1 MPELALHIA
10 HFESLKRLEK
20 FLLQRDARSLC
31 LPTPSFGFEQQG
43 WSRFL
48 EANQGWLP
56 QAKVTRIYLGSEFC
70 RWLQPSPEEE
80 RAGFETIA
88 KQGFRGTL
96 VLPVV
101 PQTMHKGLAE
111 RVARASQGT
120 AGFEVVC
127 NDWGTAAL
135 LSKAGFEVVAGRFL
149 FRMKRMPRISGSTVP
164 EHSGAGTSKEMLQ
177 RQLQEWREIPT
188 NAPWFADFLRS
199 QGVCRAEC
207 ELTPNGYTVRP
218 HEGISLSLLAPWS
231 YVTGGGTCP
240 LETLVEDGDTVSCL
254 QRCKTS
260 YIVPQYPSKTRPT
273 VQIGHTVFS
282 KFEHFYKLQ
291 GDVFDRI
298 VLEPGIPM

>member
-10 HFESLKRLEK
+10 HIESFHRLGE
-20 FLLQRDARSLC
+20 FLRKKDARSL
-31 LPTPSFGFEQQG
+31 PVPEPSFGFEQQG

-48 EANQGWLP
+48 EANESWLL
-56 QAKVTRIYLGSEFC
+56 KTEVTRIYLGSEFC
-70 RWLQPSPEEE
+70 RWLQPSAEEE
-80 RAGFETIA
+80 KAGFESIARAGF
-88 KQGFRGTL
+88 KGTL

-101 PQTMHKGLAE
+101 PQTVHKLLPE
-111 RVARASQGT
+111 RVAAAAEGT
-120 AGFEVVC
+120 SGFEVVC
-127 NDWGTAAL
+127 NDWGTASL
-135 LSKAGFEVVAGRFL
+135 LSRAGYKVVAGRFL
-149 FRMKRMPRISGSTVP
+149 FRMKRMPRVSGATVP
-164 EHSGAGTSKEMLQ
+164 EHSGAGTSKEMLH

-199 QGVCRAEC
+199 LGIGRAEC

-231 YVTGGGTCP
+231 YVTGGGICP
-240 LETLVEDGDTVSCL
+240 LEKLVATGDTISCR
-254 QRCKTS
+254 QRCRTS